1 MEAKDEM
8 TFDQV
13 SRRWMCVLTAV
24 LVVGGVGMG
33 WWRARVAGVAARGA
47 AVSKA
52 VAMARVIPT
61 ERFRALS
68 FTPVDRLNP
77 AFQQLQQQLGFFRE
91 AAGLRRV
98 FSAGLRGSALYCG
111 PESGAEGL
119 RTAVGPGAV
128 FKGISADQRASFVRG
143 VPCTQGPFA
152 DQGGSYLRALAPVQN
167 PRTGGIDVVL
177 GVEVTVPS
185 WGERVVRAGFGPLVW
200 VLMLGGLGWGG
211 FRLVDWRE
219 RHWEAKL
226 LARTTQL
233 RQSEET
239 YHRQFTDNSAV
250 MIVIDPGGGQILDA
264 NWAAAQFYG
273 YSREQLMAMKV
284 TQINPSVGADVF
296 TEMALIRAEQG
307 QRFECRNRL
316 ASGALRDVEAAAS
329 LIGFEDRMVLLV
341 IITDITARKQAEEA
355 LKDSEAIQRT
365 LMDNLAAGVVIID
378 AQTHII
384 ERVNPAAAKL
394 FGADPSRIEGRGCQ
408 EFLCPATLIS
418 CPLCDL
424 GRELDNT
431 ERVLLRADGIEIPIL
446 KSVKRIVLHGKE
458 KLLENFVDISDRKR
472 AEDEIQQTNFQL
484 EKATARANEMALK
497 AELANIAKSQFLAN
511 MSHEI
516 RTPMNGV
523 IGMTSLLLDTG
534 LNPEQQQYADHGQAQ
549 RRGAPVYHQR
559 HPGLFQD

>member
-167 PRTGGIDVVL
+167 PRTGGINVVL

-200 VLMLGGLGWGG
+200 VLMLGGLGWG
-211 FRLVDWRE
+211 RLP
-219 RHWEAKL
+219 AGG
-226 LARTTQL
+226 LAGAALGSQVAGAHHPVAPKRGNL
-233 RQSEET
+233 P
-239 YHRQFTDNSAV
+239 SAV
-250 MIVIDPGGGQILDA
+250 HGQFSGDDRHRPRRGADSGCQLGGSSVLRV
-264 NWAAAQFYG
+264 
-273 YSREQLMAMKV
+273 SREQLMAMKV

-472 AEDEIQQTNFQL
+472 AEDEIQQTNFQPR
-484 EKATARANEMALK
+484 ESHGA
-497 AELANIAKSQFLAN
+497 SQ
-511 MSHEI
+511 
-516 RTPMNGV
+516 
-523 IGMTSLLLDTG
+523 
-534 LNPEQQQYADHGQAQ
+534 
-549 RRGAPVYHQR
+549 
-559 HPGLFQD
+559 